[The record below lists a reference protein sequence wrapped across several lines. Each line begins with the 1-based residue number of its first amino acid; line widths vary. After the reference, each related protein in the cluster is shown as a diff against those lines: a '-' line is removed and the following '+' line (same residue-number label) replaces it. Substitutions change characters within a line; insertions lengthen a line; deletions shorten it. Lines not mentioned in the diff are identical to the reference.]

1 MNLPIRNVSLIALA
15 LAVTAILIIRL
26 AGSNDLAAPTKF
38 NPPANP
44 VANVTDEQHDDDART
59 ELSTRH
65 DKPQPSGEP
74 TGVVTVTVRSES
86 KAPLAGCLVS
96 LGDGIV
102 AKSDADG
109 RASFELPPQRVWL
122 DVKPPTETNLQHFQ
136 SRLTISRGLH
146 KQIEVVLIANIAQQW
161 CRLIDAETKRALAG
175 AEVVIHPRDHLV
187 ITTDEQGI
195 AKLLLQPG
203 DAFASAAANG
213 YADRSIAIVPGHESS
228 ATALDVP
235 LEASASIDITC
246 VDGEDHPV
254 AEVFVTA
261 RALVSDLLWPRGS
274 ENLGT
279 TQCWS
284 GRSDSTGKIALVGLP
299 ARTTVYLQ
307 YSTPSTAAAPPATSL
322 ELKRGSNPLRIAL
335 SGAGTISGRVLDAA
349 GAPVIGARVTCLAN
363 SNTESPALFPEQA
376 IQGES
381 TITDGHGD
389 YELTPLRGGM
399 WLVGL
404 HLSEGWTSQCFRV
417 DLPPGGAAQLNIRA
431 DRALAI
437 EGRLV
442 GPDGLPMSAFTVHA
456 ERSGILMA
464 TAVTDHSGTFRLAP
478 LLAGQYDVATEFYD
492 QQLALPQALQVAA
505 GTIGVMLRVMPVI
518 GSITGT
524 VESDLPSGG
533 SVWLSGLRRS
543 GDESIEVLCDADGG
557 FAISNLRSGT
567 WDFHAHDTHG
577 QVALRSGIV
586 IEAGRSVVALELELI
601 RGGNVRLLH
610 PEADTC
616 MIRRGV
622 AAVAKQPIEGGLPA
636 EALVPPGK
644 STAVF
649 LRGGIELLRIPFTI
663 RAGENLTIS
672 PPR

>member
-109 RASFELPPQRVWL
+109 RVSFELPPQRVWL

-261 RALVSDLLWPRGS
+261 RALVSDLCGH
-274 ENLGT
+274 
-279 TQCWS
+279 
-284 GRSDSTGKIALVGLP
+284 AAV
-299 ARTTVYLQ
+299 RT
-307 YSTPSTAAAPPATSL
+307 S
-322 ELKRGSNPLRIAL
+322 
-335 SGAGTISGRVLDAA
+335 
-349 GAPVIGARVTCLAN
+349 
-363 SNTESPALFPEQA
+363 
-376 IQGES
+376 
-381 TITDGHGD
+381 
-389 YELTPLRGGM
+389 
-399 WLVGL
+399 
-404 HLSEGWTSQCFRV
+404 
-417 DLPPGGAAQLNIRA
+417 
-431 DRALAI
+431 
-437 EGRLV
+437 
-442 GPDGLPMSAFTVHA
+442 
-456 ERSGILMA
+456 
-464 TAVTDHSGTFRLAP
+464 
-478 LLAGQYDVATEFYD
+478 
-492 QQLALPQALQVAA
+492 
-505 GTIGVMLRVMPVI
+505 
-518 GSITGT
+518 
-524 VESDLPSGG
+524 
-533 SVWLSGLRRS
+533 
-543 GDESIEVLCDADGG
+543 
-557 FAISNLRSGT
+557 
-567 WDFHAHDTHG
+567 
-577 QVALRSGIV
+577 ALRS
-586 IEAGRSVVALELELI
+586 A
-601 RGGNVRLLH
+601 
-610 PEADTC
+610 
-616 MIRRGV
+616 GV
-622 AAVAKQPIEGGLPA
+622 AVPTAPARSRLSVCQRARRSTYNTQP
-636 EALVPPGK
+636 
-644 STAVF
+644 
-649 LRGGIELLRIPFTI
+649 LRP
-663 RAGENLTIS
+663 
-672 PPR
+672 PPRRQRRASN